1 MNANDD
7 TFSLQRLSDA
17 LAEIVATAAAATVT
31 VNARRRLPATG
42 VVLGSGVI
50 ATADHVIERD
60 EEITITLPDGTTA
73 PATLAG
79 RDPGTDLAALRTTV
93 PLPAPLPEGP
103 LPRVGSLVLAIGRAT
118 GIGASLGLVNAVGGP
133 LQTRRGGRIDEIIH
147 ADVTLYPGFSGGPL
161 VDASGRLVGINTSG
175 AWGNASVTLPIG
187 VVKRV
192 VGTLLEHGKMRRGF
206 LGIATQSVALNE
218 ALAAQLDGQRS
229 GLLIVSVESG
239 GPAER
244 AGVMVGDILVRFA
257 GEPVARTGDLQRLL
271 ATAAPGS
278 EASLTILRG
287 GQRRDLVATLGERP

>member
-1 MNANDD
+1 MNTND
-7 TFSLQRLSDA
+7 TPFSLQQLSDA
-17 LAEIVATAAAATVT
+17 LAEIVALAAAASVT
-31 VNARRRLPATG
+31 VSARQRLPATG
-42 VVLGSGVI
+42 VVLGGGVI
-50 ATADHVIERD
+50 VTADHVIERD

-79 RDPGTDLAALRTTV
+79 RDPGTDLAALRTTAT
-93 PLPAPLPEGP
+93 LPAPLPEGP
-103 LPRVGSLVLAIGRAT
+103 LPRVGNLVLAIGRAT

-133 LQTRRGGRIDEIIH
+133 LQTRRGGRIDEIIR

-175 AWGNASVTLPIG
+175 AWGNMGVTLPIG

-192 VGTLLEHGKMRRGF
+192 VGTLVEHGKMRQGF
-206 LGIATQSVALNE
+206 LGIATQPVALNE

-229 GLLIVSVESG
+229 GLLIVGVESG

-244 AGVMVGDILVRFA
+244 AGLMVGDILVRFA
-257 GEPVARTGDLQRLL
+257 GEQVARTGDLQWLL
-271 ATAAPGS
+271 AGAAPGT